1 MLNIRILLLLLL
13 LLLFDLPPVPM
24 NDREK
29 QLELEH
35 AQDGHEISSSLTPER
50 SRSPLSQGL
59 PVSPGCANSE
69 RHSVDTTSS
78 DSENGQ
84 ESGDVEPRDLET
96 LSRVSSGPPY
106 SVFSPSMKWWIVFMN
121 CFSAFISPTTANIY
135 FPAIP
140 AIAES
145 LGVTVGQVNLTLTT
159 YIIMQ
164 GLAPTI
170 FGDFGDVAGR
180 RPAFIIAFTIY
191 LGANIGLALQRNYAV
206 LLVLRML
213 QSGGS
218 SGTIALSYAVVADI
232 APSSE
237 RGKYM
242 GIVGAGITM
251 GPAIGPIIG
260 GLLSQFL
267 GWPSIF
273 WFLTI
278 ITIVWMVPYVLTV
291 PETGRKVVGNGSIPP
306 QGWNRTLLDHIR
318 LRHQNTDRSS
328 IASKQRKIPIP
339 NPFHTLKIILQ
350 KDMAMILL
358 YNGLLYVG
366 FMMVTA
372 TLASQFEDIYGF
384 NQLQLGLCYLP
395 IGVGTTITSVGSGF
409 VLDWNFWR
417 VAKKLDFPLD
427 RKRGIDLKDFP
438 IEKVRLQIM
447 YFQLVLGTIAYIGWA
462 WSLHLKTFVAVPL
475 LMSFFIGL
483 CVTGSFQILNI
494 LIVDLYPESPATATA
509 ANNLVR
515 CSFGAIFTATI
526 EDMIAAMGRGWAFTF
541 IALLFACFSPTLW
554 VIQTYGPKFREER
567 RQRMRLSAEKKEAR
581 LREKAGS
588 PTEGGVV
595 DNTQS

>member
-1 MLNIRILLLLLL
+1 
-13 LLLFDLPPVPM
+13 M
-24 NDREK
+24 NNPEK

-35 AQDGHEISSSLTPER
+35 AQDGHETSPSLTSER
-50 SRSPLSQGL
+50 SRPPSSQELASPAG
-59 PVSPGCANSE
+59 ANAE
-69 RHSVDTTSS
+69 RHSVDTTTS
-78 DSENGQ
+78 DSENEQ
-84 ESGDVEPRDLET
+84 ENGNIEPRDLET

-106 SVFSPSMKWWIVFMN
+106 SVFSPSMKWWIVIMN
-121 CFSAFISPTTANIY
+121 CFSAFVSPMTANIY

-140 AIAES
+140 AVAES

-180 RPAFIIAFTIY
+180 RPAFIIAFAIY
-191 LGANIGLALQRNYAV
+191 LSANIGLSLQRNYAA

-213 QSGGS
+213 QSAGS
-218 SGTIALSYAVVADI
+218 SSTLALSYAVVADI

-242 GIVGAGITM
+242 GIVGAGVTM
-251 GPAIGPIIG
+251 GPTIGPIIG
-260 GLLSQFL
+260 GLLSQYL

-278 ITIVWMVPYVLTV
+278 LTVVWMVPYVLTV

-328 IASKQRKIPIP
+328 ITAQKRKIPIP
-339 NPFHTLKIILQ
+339 NPFHTLKIVLQ

-366 FMMVTA
+366 FMMVTV
-372 TLASQFEDIYGF
+372 TLASQFQDIYGF
-384 NQLQLGLCYLP
+384 NELQLGLCYLP
-395 IGVGTTITSVGSGF
+395 IGVGTAIASIGSGF
-409 VLDWNFWR
+409 VLDWNYRR
-417 VAKKLDFPLD
+417 VAKKLGVSLD
-427 RKRGIDLKDFP
+427 RKRGHDLKDFP

-447 YFQLVLGTIAYIGWA
+447 YFQLVFGTIAYLGWA
-462 WSLHLKTFVAVPL
+462 WSLHLETFVAVPM

-483 CVTGSFQILNI
+483 CVTGSFQVLNI

-526 EDMIAAMGRGWAFTF
+526 DDMIKGMGRGWAFTF
-541 IALLFACFSPTLW
+541 IALLFASFSPTLW
-554 VIQTYGPKFREER
+554 VIQTYGPRFREER
-567 RQRMRLSAEKKEAR
+567 RQNMRLAAEKKEAK
-581 LREKAGS
+581 LREKADS
-588 PTEGGVV
+588 SAEGGVL
-595 DNTQS
+595 DNTEP